1 MNNTKHTPGPWTM
14 RKSQHDERHYAVHA
28 ASAMRFVAHVATHPS
43 VGQAMENNEANARLI
58 AAAPDG
64 LAANIKARD
73 AILDVLGTGMIGSDG
88 LIAATLRDAM
98 QACNAAIAKATND

>member
-1 MNNTKHTPGPWTM
+1 LFGDDEPEVQILGRILETED
-14 RKSQHDERHYAVHA
+14 DER
-28 ASAMRFVAHVATHPS
+28 
-43 VGQAMENNEANARLI
+43 EANARLI

>member
-1 MNNTKHTPGPWTM
+1 MSNTKHTPGPWQVVDSPTPAITEIKGPSFRIM
-14 RKSQHDERHYAVHA
+14 YVWHA
-28 ASAMRFVAHVATHPS
+28 IDVTEEQTRQRNAD
-43 VGQAMENNEANARLI
+43 ARLI

>member
-1 MNNTKHTPGPWTM
+1 MYVW
-14 RKSQHDERHYAVHA
+14 HA
-28 ASAMRFVAHVATHPS
+28 IDVTEEQTRQRNAD
-43 VGQAMENNEANARLI
+43 ARLI